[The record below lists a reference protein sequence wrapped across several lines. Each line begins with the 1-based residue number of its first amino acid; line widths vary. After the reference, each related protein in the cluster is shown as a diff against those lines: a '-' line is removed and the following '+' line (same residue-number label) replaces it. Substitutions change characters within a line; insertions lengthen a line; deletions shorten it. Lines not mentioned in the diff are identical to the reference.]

1 MLRQLLLEQV
11 CQGVVEAVLLKVRP
25 GDTGRV
31 LLRGQVIDLADLRP
45 VLTAGDR
52 GWIADLHLGDRGE
65 WLRRQGSWEQRRGY
79 QQADGASQDGAFHD
93 GVPPLHFVI
102 FCSSRSRVR
111 RARRRNSQGSN
122 SRGR

>member
-31 LLRGQVIDLADLRP
+31 LLRGQVIDLADLRA

-65 WLRRQGSWEQRRGY
+65 WLRRQGGWEQRRGY
-79 QQADGASQDGAFHD
+79 QQAGGASQDGAFHD
-93 GVPPLHFVI
+93 GVPPITMYL
-102 FCSSRSRVR
+102 RSK
-111 RARRRNSQGSN
+111 ARQPAVSFSA
-122 SRGR
+122 SLPKLLE

>member
-11 CQGVVEAVLLKVRP
+11 CQGVVEAVLLEVRP
-25 GDTGRV
+25 GDASGV
-31 LLRGQVIDLADLRP
+31 LLRGQVIDLADLRA

-52 GWIADLHLGDRGE
+52 GWLADLHLGDRGE
-65 WLRRQGSWEQRRGY
+65 WLRRQGGWEQRRGY
-79 QQADGASQDGAFHD
+79 QQAGGASQNGACHD
-93 GVPPLHFVI
+93 GVPPSLFVI

-111 RARRRNSQGSN
+111 RARRRNSQGSS